1 MRRSF
6 APLAALAACANAAPP
21 TEVPRAEVPRAG
33 VYFVPPRSAASTYA
47 VADVSFRVEAGEA
60 RLDYTLP
67 ALLVGADTRVSFRG
81 PAATG
86 EAMALAGAAG
96 TATCTRSPAS
106 GVALRCDER
115 FPGLAVDIAGVRREA
130 TRVDPAAVEARVAAA
145 QRFSIEPIGVLEV
158 STQ

>member
-6 APLAALAACANAAPP
+6 ALLASLAACADAAPP

-33 VYFVPPRSAASTYA
+33 VYFVPPRSPASTYA

-81 PAATG
+81 PAAAG
-86 EAMALAGAAG
+86 AMALAGASG
-96 TATCTRSPAS
+96 TATCTRAPSS

>member
-1 MRRSF
+1 MMRSWF
-6 APLAALAACANAAPP
+6 AVLVALGACASEAPP
-21 TEVPRAEVPRAG
+21 AAVARAG

-81 PAATG
+81 PAAAG
-86 EAMALAGAAG
+86 AMALAGAAG
-96 TATCTRSPAS
+96 TATCTRGPSE

-115 FPGLAVDIAGVRREA
+115 FTGLAVDVAGVRREA
-130 TRVDPAAVEARVAAA
+130 TRVDPTAVEARVAVA

-158 STQ
+158 PSP